1 MLSDYHREIAN
12 ECNISVGVVNK
23 LASNL
28 GEKNRYIFALQRLE
42 VIFIFRNEAKKIIKC
57 WFLENLNG

>member
-1 MLSDYHREIAN
+1 MLSDYHREITN

-28 GEKNRYIFALQRLE
+28 GEKNRYIFAL
-42 VIFIFRNEAKKIIKC
+42 
-57 WFLENLNG
+57 